1 MFTFSYNFFFS
12 VLPWYKISSLG
23 SRNSAGNFSPPATV
37 ATGETLIL
45 HVFPEVLFHHYW
57 PNFFRPYCFTT
68 VDPSGGEKYYIATNM
83 CKTAKSVS
91 LTPFQSN
98 STIQTD
104 VIGRRIDVLFF
115 FNIFFCNWMVL
126 YKWIFKFLCFY
137 KMEKCENNR
146 WFEIIFE

>member
-1 MFTFSYNFFFS
+1 MTIFGSKKVLYPFFSKFFLVLFRKCFGTFFDLNAKFCVHFQLFFFS

-23 SRNSAGNFSPPATV
+23 FRNSAGNFSPSATV

-83 CKTAKSVS
+83 CKTAKSVN

-98 STIQTD
+98 SSIQTD
-104 VIGRRIDVLFF
+104 VIGQRIDVLFF
-115 FNIFFCNWMVL
+115 
-126 YKWIFKFLCFY
+126 
-137 KMEKCENNR
+137 
-146 WFEIIFE
+146 

>member
-1 MFTFSYNFFFS
+1 MTSKIEIFGQNLTILRPHFWPFLVSKKSFSRFLGLFRKCFGTFFDLNAKFCVHFQLFFFS

-23 SRNSAGNFSPPATV
+23 FRNSAGNFSPPATV

-83 CKTAKSVS
+83 CKTAKSVN

-98 STIQTD
+98 SI
-104 VIGRRIDVLFF
+104 
-115 FNIFFCNWMVL
+115 
-126 YKWIFKFLCFY
+126 
-137 KMEKCENNR
+137 
-146 WFEIIFE
+146 